1 MWLYQELLVQLRPTL
16 VIEFGTF
23 QGGSA
28 LYFATILSAL
38 PAAAT
43 PHKFKVITV
52 DIHRNLLH
60 PTVAADTRIEALA
73 ASSTDAVV
81 EQRIREL
88 LLECVAA
95 CALRLLSVTAAAG
108 TLAQCSPYSTATT
121 ASRTC
126 CRSCVSLRA

>member
-1 MWLYQELLVQLRPTL
+1 MQLRPTL
-16 VIEFGTF
+16 VIEFGSF

-95 CALRLLSVTAAAG
+95 CALRLPV
-108 TLAQCSPYSTATT
+108 
-121 ASRTC
+121 
-126 CRSCVSLRA
+126 